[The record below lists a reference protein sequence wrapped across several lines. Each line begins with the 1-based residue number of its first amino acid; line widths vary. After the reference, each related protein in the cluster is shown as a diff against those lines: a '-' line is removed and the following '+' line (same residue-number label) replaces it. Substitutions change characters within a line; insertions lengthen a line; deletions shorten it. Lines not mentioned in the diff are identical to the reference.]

1 MEEVEKV
8 LIMDSYWPAST
19 APLARTEPPSTFFL
33 SGTGQD
39 QTLLY

>member
-8 LIMDSYWPAST
+8 LIMDLYWPAST
-19 APLARTEPPSTFFL
+19 APLVQTEQPITFL
-33 SGTGQD
+33 SRTGQD